1 MTYYHKFLSMLMVD
15 FDVNFGYGRKNG
27 DNKTTRFTGFRD
39 NASSLNCASSKNSVQ
54 QDVCND
60 TEGDVYTK
68 V

>member
-1 MTYYHKFLSMLMVD
+1 MLMA
-15 FDVNFGYGRKNG
+15 NFGVHFGYRGKKG
-27 DNKTTRFTGFRD
+27 DNRTTRFTGIRD
-39 NASSLNCASSKNSVQ
+39 IASSLRYASSKNSIQ